1 MSGVRVKQ
9 LAVGGWLVFE
19 RTIRAL
25 GIIHLLSLLLFIITI
40 IIILFMERSSEMEFI
55 DYHAIYTCRFGH
67 SGGRYV
73 ASLTFS

>member
-1 MSGVRVKQ
+1 MRVKQ

-25 GIIHLLSLLLFIITI
+25 GIIHLLLLLFIITI

-55 DYHAIYTCRFGH
+55 DCHAIYTCRFGH
-67 SGGRYV
+67 SGGG
-73 ASLTFS
+73 T

>member
-25 GIIHLLSLLLFIITI
+25 GIIHLLSLLLFII
-40 IIILFMERSSEMEFI
+40 IILFYLWKEALKWNSLI
-55 DYHAIYTCRFGH
+55 ITRFTRVGLATQ
-67 SGGRYV
+67 GVG
-73 ASLTFS
+73 T